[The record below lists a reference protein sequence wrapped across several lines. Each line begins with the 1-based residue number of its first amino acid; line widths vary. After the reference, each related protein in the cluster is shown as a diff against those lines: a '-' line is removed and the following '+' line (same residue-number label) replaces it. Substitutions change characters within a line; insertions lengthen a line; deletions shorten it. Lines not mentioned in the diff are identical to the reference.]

1 MRFAKRPHA
10 VQKTTRKAI
19 ATWLAIVGEDPINIQ
34 LSYDK
39 TMEIESNIELE
50 DKKKIWGG

>member
-10 VQKTTRKAI
+10 VQKTTWKAI
-19 ATWLAIVGEDPINIQ
+19 ATWLTIVEDLINLQ

-39 TMEIESNIELE
+39 AMEIENNIELE
-50 DKKKIWGG
+50 DKKKI